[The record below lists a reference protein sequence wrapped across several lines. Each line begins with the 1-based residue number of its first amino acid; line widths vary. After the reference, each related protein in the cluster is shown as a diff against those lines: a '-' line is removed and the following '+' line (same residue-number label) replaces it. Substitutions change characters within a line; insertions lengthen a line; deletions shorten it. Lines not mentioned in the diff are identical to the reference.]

1 MSTTTL
7 PSASTPPLS
16 GLRRLAALTLLL
28 ARPSRQGRAAV
39 VLPLAAFAVTTALLL
54 TVVGGTLMFAND
66 PRAQV
71 EDLGGMYLYMSLVA
85 LLLLAVPTLS
95 LGASAARLS
104 ARRRDDRLAT
114 LRLLGASSRDV
125 SLITVFEATTIAV
138 AGSLVGTMLYGLLLP
153 LLGQLRFFDER
164 IGAGAVW
171 AGWTTVVGVLI
182 AVALM
187 ATMSAVLGL
196 RRVRLTPLGVRTRA
210 DAPRRPLRWAL
221 IGIGVILLG
230 AAGISQLRLIGG
242 AVGMAVMIVFVFVV
256 FGFGLAMLNLIGPPI
271 VAARGRAM
279 ARRAKSPSHL
289 IAGKQLAEHSGPAWR
304 RVSALAMIAFIAVVG
319 GVGMSLASALSDGDD
334 VDRAGQLI
342 AADLTTGVLLTLAI
356 AFVML
361 ACSVGVTQAAAIL
374 DDAQLIVGLD
384 RLGMPVTMLERSRRI
399 AVMVPMRMAALGGAA
414 AGAVLTLPLM
424 GIAVFVAPMSILVVV
439 STFIVGFA
447 LVGLAFWATRPVV
460 TAVRARPDR
469 VG

>member
-1 MSTTTL
+1 MTTATL
-7 PSASTPPLS
+7 TPASRPTVSAP
-16 GLRRLAALTLLL
+16 RRLAALTVLL

-71 EDLGGMYLYMSLVA
+71 EDLGDMYLQLSLVA

-104 ARRRDDRLAT
+104 ARRRDDRLAA

-125 SLITVFEATTIAV
+125 SLITVVEATAIAV
-138 AGSLVGTMLYGLLLP
+138 VGSLAGTVLYALLLP
-153 LLGQLRFFDER
+153 VLGQLRFFGDR
-164 IGAGAVW
+164 IGAAAVW
-171 AGWTTVVGVLI
+171 AGWPAVGGVLA
-182 AVALM
+182 AVAVM
-187 ATMSAVLGL
+187 AATSAVLGL

-210 DAPRRPLRWAL
+210 DVPRRPLRWAFA
-221 IGIGVILLG
+221 GVGVILLG
-230 AAGISQLRLIGG
+230 AAGISQMSLIGS
-242 AVGMAVMIVFVFVV
+242 ALGMAVMIGFVFVV
-256 FGFGLAMLNLIGPPI
+256 FGAGLALLNLIGPPV

-279 ARRAKSPSHL
+279 ARRAKTPSHL
-289 IAGKQLAEHSGPAWR
+289 IAGRQLAEHSGPAWR
-304 RVSALAMIAFIAVVG
+304 RVSALAMIAFVAVVG
-319 GVGMSLASALSDGDD
+319 GVGMTLASALSEGED

-342 AADLTTGVLLTLAI
+342 AADMTTGVLLTLAI

-374 DDAQLIVGLD
+374 DDAPLIVGLD
-384 RLGMPVTMLERSRRI
+384 RLGMPVSMLERSRRI

-414 AGAVLTLPLM
+414 AGSVLTLPLM
-424 GIAVFVAPMSILVVV
+424 GMAVFVAPLSVLVVV
-439 STFIVGFA
+439 GTFVVGFA
-447 LVGLAFWATRPVV
+447 LVGLAFVATRPVV